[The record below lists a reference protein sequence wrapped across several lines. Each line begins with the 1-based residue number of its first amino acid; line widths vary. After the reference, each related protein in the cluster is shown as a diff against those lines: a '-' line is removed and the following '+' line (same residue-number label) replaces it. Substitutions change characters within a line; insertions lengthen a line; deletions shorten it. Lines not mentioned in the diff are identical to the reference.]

1 MKPAIITLLTDF
13 GTQDYFV
20 AAMKGVILSANPNAR
35 IVDIT
40 HEIPPQDIQAGAFNL
55 LAVYRNFP
63 AGTIHAGVVDPGVG
77 SERRAIIIEC
87 AEQFFVGPDNGL
99 FSFVVQREG
108 KCRTHQVTNEKF
120 FRHPVSN
127 TFHGRD
133 IFAPVA
139 AALSNGTEPGEFGPL
154 IDTIVE
160 LESLRPR
167 QSTDGRIEGAI
178 IHIDRFGNCITN
190 FTREHLGSDNADA
203 LQININGRQ
212 ITSYRQFFS
221 QAAAVEVIMSEPPA
235 VVGGPKSERAGPPA
249 TAGDS
254 DKKAVED
261 ELFMFLGSAGF
272 IEIAARNASAA
283 SILNVQRGQPIVV
296 NKRPVNWETTSR

>member
-1 MKPAIITLLTDF
+1 
-13 GTQDYFV
+13 
-20 AAMKGVILSANPNAR
+20 
-35 IVDIT
+35 
-40 HEIPPQDIQAGAFNL
+40 
-55 LAVYRNFP
+55 
-63 AGTIHAGVVDPGVG
+63 VDPGVG

-87 AEQFFVGPDNGL
+87 GGQFFVGPDNGL

-108 KCRTHQVTNEKF
+108 KCRIHQVTNQKF

-139 AALSNGTEPGEFGPL
+139 AALSNGSAAHEFGPL
-154 IDTIVE
+154 TETMVE
-160 LESLRPR
+160 LDSLTPR
-167 QSTDGRIEGAI
+167 QTAEGRIAGTI

-190 FTREHLGSDNADA
+190 LAGEHLGIESSDAVQ
-203 LQININGRQ
+203 LNINGRQ

-221 QAAAVEVIMSEPPA
+221 QAP
-235 VVGGPKSERAGPPA
+235 
-249 TAGDS
+249 
-254 DKKAVED
+254 VED

-283 SILNVQRGQPIVV
+283 SILKATRGQSIVA
-296 NKRPVNWETTSR
+296 NISPVKHETSSR